1 MRTLAVISFS
11 LTGCVLAERISEHFK
26 NCGWQVKTAVKSV
39 YLPDS
44 LELPLKEWTRRRFA
58 DCEAI
63 CFVGACGIAVRSIAP
78 FIKSKKTDPAVLTVD
93 ECGQYVVALLSGH
106 LGGANELAKETAQV
120 LGANAV
126 VTTATD
132 LHGKFAVDVFAKKNG
147 CAIFPMTAAKAFSA
161 ALLAGEPVGFYS
173 DFPWE
178 GELPEGMVLAR
189 EKVPSKNPAIGAA
202 VTVRKDC
209 RPFAQTVYLVPK
221 IVAVGLGCKKG
232 KDMQA
237 IERGVRKAVQ
247 QAGIWPQALGRAA
260 SICLKAEEE
269 GIQQWCESADLPYET
284 YTREELL
291 TVPGEFTSSEFV
303 RGITGVDSV
312 CERSAA
318 KAGNAGRLIQRKTAE
333 DGVTC
338 ALALPDWRIRF
349 E

>member
-11 LTGCVLAERISEHFK
+11 LTGCALAERISEHFK
-26 NCGWQVKTAVKSV
+26 SCGWQVKTAVKSV

-93 ECGQYVVALLSGH
+93 ECGRYVIALLSGH
-106 LGGANELAKETAQV
+106 LGGANELAKETAKL
-120 LGANAV
+120 LGADAI

-161 ALLAGEPVGFYS
+161 ALLAEESVGFYS

-178 GELPEGMVLAR
+178 GDLPEGVVLIR
-189 EKVPSKNPAIGAA
+189 EEAPSKNPAIGAA

-232 KDMQA
+232 KGMEA
-237 IERGVRKAVQ
+237 IKRCAEKAVQ
-247 QAGIWPQALGRAA
+247 QAGIWPQALGCAA

-269 GIQQWCESADLPYET
+269 GILQWCESAGLPYET
-284 YTREELL
+284 YTEEELSA
-291 TVPGEFTSSEFV
+291 VPGEFSSSEFV

-318 KAGNAGRLIQRKTAE
+318 KAGNSGRLIQKKTAE

-338 ALALPDWRIRF
+338 ALALPDWRVRF